1 MTCRPCLDTYIHTY
15 KQTINQYKQIVII
28 HKSIETYSYTYTWLQ
43 MVRPP
48 QPTHRGGGGNIM
60 CTCSIFVCRHKNNDM
75 STLLGHVHTY
85 IPTDRQTDTQAYI
98 HKSIQ
103 TYSYTYTW
111 LHMCDVSPLW
121 GGGVGGNQ
129 GGLDHIYIYTQYI
142 YIFEISWE
150 TQQTANVTCK

>member
-1 MTCRPCLDTYIHTY
+1 MIRYNWASFTTYYYVLLRTTTY
-15 KQTINQYKQIVII
+15 YYVLLRTT
-28 HKSIETYSYTYTWLQ
+28 TYYYVLLRTTTL
-43 MVRPP
+43 
-48 QPTHRGGGGNIM
+48 

-111 LHMCDVSPLW
+111 LQMVRPPQPTHR
-121 GGGVGGNQ
+121 GGGAGTLCVYVIS
-129 GGLDHIYIYTQYI
+129 LFAYTIKMIYLPCVHMYI
-142 YIFEISWE
+142 HTYI
-150 TQQTANVTCK
+150 QTNHKSIQTNSYHT

>member
-1 MTCRPCLDTYIHTY
+1 
-15 KQTINQYKQIVII
+15 
-28 HKSIETYSYTYTWLQ
+28 
-43 MVRPP
+43 
-48 QPTHRGGGGNIM
+48 M

-121 GGGVGGNQ
+121 GGVGGNQ
-129 GGLDHIYIYTQYI
+129 GGLDHIYICIYI
-142 YIFEISWE
+142 YINQFPWDSRWGKQPTEVMFTMIFLFSLGLRAALLPAVGGKLGWCQSDGGKFLGLE
-150 TQQTANVTCK
+150 NGFL